1 MECRI
6 MQAPSNPNNAEN
18 FQPYLDPNTFVD
30 SDHHEVIAYAQRVG
44 GRDGTDLE
52 KAVRLYYGV
61 RDDFRYDPYGVEMT
75 EHGMKGS
82 SVIERGDGF
91 CITKGALMAAACR
104 VLDIPARLGFA
115 DVRNHLASKR
125 MVELMQT
132 DLFVYHGYVEIWLEG
147 KWVKATPAFNLSL
160 CEKFGTLPLEFD
172 GRHDSVFHPLDAAGN
187 QHMEYITDHGTFADI
202 PFADIKASFAK
213 HYPGMYSDDPT
224 KFVGGDMAAEAEAD
238 IKGSADDAGGNR

>member
-1 MECRI
+1 

>member
-1 MECRI
+1 MNE
-6 MQAPSNPNNAEN
+6 APSNPNNAEN

>member
-1 MECRI
+1 MNE
-6 MQAPSNPNNAEN
+6 APSNPNNAEN

-172 GRHDSVFHPLDAAGN
+172 GRRDSVFHPLDAAGN